1 MITKKQIK
9 FLKSLS
15 QKKYRIQSQKFLVEG
30 KRIVKELIQSNA
42 LIDKIYVSEDFI
54 TKNADF
60 ILFDSNIS
68 YEIISNDEYAIIG
81 LPISY
86 YSIFIIEEVSFFVIA
101 TSFKAKFI
109 SLKR

>member
-1 MITKKQIK
+1 MITKNEIK

-30 KRIVKELIQSNA
+30 KRIVKELIQSKA
-42 LIDKIYVSEDFI
+42 LIDQIYVSEDFI

-68 YEIISNDEYAIIG
+68 YEIISNEVISKIKNTD
-81 LPISY
+81 LP
-86 YSIFIIEEVSFFVIA
+86 
-101 TSFKAKFI
+101 KKF
-109 SLKR
+109 LQLV